1 MPNLQITNTQNSIR
15 AQATIKVPT
24 FRSAKTE
31 TIPQDTVEISDKKK
45 KDNNLLLKLMLGGLG
60 IAGAVFAFI
69 KFHKTPLVKETE
81 ELSSQLKEIQQLYK
95 DIFKRDIDAAQTKN
109 FAQRY
114 KKIID
119 SKTPD
124 NDREYCEKLLD
135 ELCKD
140 RQTKR
145 PIINDWIEK
154 EADAAPECLNG
165 GMSTAADGTYIDVY
179 LFNYHNNSCIPIPE
193 RGLFESLFHETHHV
207 KQDEIIYRTDKE
219 FFLEHLIGKFI
230 LNGEGTMY
238 KQMLRTNGG
247 DKVKTFNKVK
257 ELLQQKIDCY
267 WGDLTPF
274 EKISAEYQEGLRL
287 IEGKKNYKFFGDCTG
302 DEYANQIIE
311 KGAYADGKKAERL
324 FDLLKQLTI

>member
-1 MPNLQITNTQNSIR
+1 MPNLQITNTQNNTFSG
-15 AQATIKVPT
+15 TSMTVPV
-24 FRSAKTE
+24 FCSAKTE
-31 TIPQDTVEISDKKK
+31 PIPQDTVEISDKKK
-45 KDNNLLLKLMLGGLG
+45 KDNNLALKLILGSLG
-60 IAGAVFAFI
+60 IAGAIFAYI
-69 KFHKTPLVKETE
+69 KLHKTSPVKNAE
-81 ELSSQLKEIQQLYK
+81 ELSSQLKEVQQIYK
-95 DIFKRDIDAAQTKN
+95 DIFRRDIDAAQTKD

-145 PIINDWIEK
+145 PIIHNWIEK
-154 EADAAPECLNG
+154 KADAAPECING

-179 LFNYHNNSCIPIPE
+179 LFSYHNNSKMPVPE
-193 RGLFESLFHETHHV
+193 RNLFTSLFHETHHV

-219 FFLEHLIGKFI
+219 FFLEHLINKFI
-230 LNGEGTMY
+230 LDGEGTMY
-238 KQMLRTNGG
+238 KEMLRANGG
-247 DKVKTFNKVK
+247 DKAKTFNKVK
-257 ELLQQKIDCY
+257 ELLQQRINFY

-274 EKISAEYQEGLRL
+274 ERNSAEYQEGLRL
-287 IEGKKNYKFFGDCTG
+287 IEGKKNYKFMGDCTG

-311 KGAYADGKKAERL
+311 KGAYADGKKAEKL
-324 FDLLKQLTI
+324 FDLLKQITI